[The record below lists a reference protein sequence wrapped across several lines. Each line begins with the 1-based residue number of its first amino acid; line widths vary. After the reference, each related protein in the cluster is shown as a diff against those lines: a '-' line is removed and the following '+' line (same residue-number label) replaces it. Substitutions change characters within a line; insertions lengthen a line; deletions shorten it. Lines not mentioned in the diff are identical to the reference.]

1 MAAMKKPGGLGKG
14 LDALLGD
21 FSAPAPAGVHEVDIL
36 LLDRNPDQPRKEF
49 DPERLQELA
58 NSIER
63 HGVVQPIVVQENNGR
78 YTIVTGERRYRAA
91 RMAGLKTVPVVVR
104 QYDARQV
111 LEVSLIENIQRED
124 LNPIEEA
131 AAIQFLMEQ
140 HDLTQEEV
148 AERLSKSRPVI
159 ANSLRLLSLPEKVR
173 EMLRDGVISAGHG
186 RVLAG
191 MGSEEKQIRLARET
205 MEKHLSVRDLEKM
218 AQSARSEAAEP
229 KKPKEAPEPLSPEL
243 FDAQET
249 LQERLGTKVKIS
261 GTPQQGRIVIEY
273 FSEGDLTRI
282 FDLLGE

>member
-1 MAAMKKPGGLGKG
+1 MAGMKRPGGLGKG

-21 FSAPAPAGVHEVDIL
+21 FSQPAPAGVHEVDIL

-63 HGVVQPIVVQENNGR
+63 HGMVQPIVVQENNGR

-91 RMAGLKTVPVVVR
+91 RIAGMRTVPVVVR
-104 QYDARQV
+104 QYDSRQV

-173 EMLRDGVISAGHG
+173 EMLRDGEISAGHG

-191 MGSEEKQIRLARET
+191 MGSEAQQLRLARET
-205 MEKHLSVRDLEKM
+205 ADKHLSVRELEKI
-218 AQSARSEAAEP
+218 AQTQKSEAAEP
-229 KKPKEAPEPLSPEL
+229 KKPKEQPEPLCPEL
-243 FDAQET
+243 YDAQET
-249 LQERLGTKVKIS
+249 LQEKLGTKVKIS
-261 GTPQQGRIVIEY
+261 GTPQQGKIVIEY
-273 FSEGDLTRI
+273 FSEGDLSRI
-282 FDLLGE
+282 FDLFAE